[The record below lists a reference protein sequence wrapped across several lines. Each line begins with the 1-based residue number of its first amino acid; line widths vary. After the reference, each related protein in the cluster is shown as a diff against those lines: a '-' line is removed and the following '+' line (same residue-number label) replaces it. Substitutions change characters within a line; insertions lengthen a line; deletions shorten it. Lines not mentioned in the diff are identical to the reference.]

1 MRSRRF
7 FNSFTVQSVIP
18 KNVLRERPAA
28 KTDSSSQQVLCI
40 VLKIKV
46 RADRMNMRG
55 TAMRIKSSPSG
66 PRSCS
71 RQAAVR
77 EPSIERATIG
87 ERATMG
93 ESLRVGEMLVS
104 DQHEA
109 PQMAGILS
117 APVQVEPAG
126 IMAESLLSP
135 ANIAG
140 RTRKSVTRE
149 TKRKGI
155 NQFRFQPFK
164 KCFKSNCTNLFVPGD
179 FRPSSPR
186 RMFCSTDCF
195 TEHWRNQL
203 ALVFSRDMEKQ
214 KRAKPQ
220 FEEPLKREAA
230 AGHD

>member
-7 FNSFTVQSVIP
+7 FSSFTVQSVIP

-28 KTDSSSQQVLCI
+28 KTDSSSEQVLCI
-40 VLKIKV
+40 VLEIKV

-55 TAMRIKSSPSG
+55 TAMRIKSSPNG
-66 PRSCS
+66 QRSCS

-77 EPSIERATIG
+77 EPSIERAAIG

-93 ESLRVGEMLVS
+93 ESLRVGEMLVP

-117 APVQVEPAG
+117 APVHVEPARA
-126 IMAESLLSP
+126 MAESLLST

-140 RTRKSVTRE
+140 RTRKSITRE

-195 TEHWRNQL
+195 TEHWREQL

-214 KRAKPQ
+214 KRAKTQ

-230 AGHD
+230 A

>member
-1 MRSRRF
+1 MR
-7 FNSFTVQSVIP
+7 T
-18 KNVLRERPAA
+18 
-28 KTDSSSQQVLCI
+28 
-40 VLKIKV
+40 
-46 RADRMNMRG
+46 
-55 TAMRIKSSPSG
+55 KSSPSG
-66 PRSCS
+66 PRSYS
-71 RQAAVR
+71 RQAAIR
-77 EPSIERATIG
+77 EPSIARATIG
-87 ERATMG
+87 ERATMS
-93 ESLRVGEMLVS
+93 ESLRVEERLVP

-117 APVQVEPAG
+117 VPVNVESTGA
-126 IMAESLLSP
+126 MAENLLST
-135 ANIAG
+135 ASIAG

-155 NQFRFQPFK
+155 TQFRFQPFK

-195 TEHWRNQL
+195 TEHWREQL

-214 KRAKPQ
+214 KRARPQ
-220 FEEPLKREAA
+220 VEEPLMREAA

>member
-7 FNSFTVQSVIP
+7 FNSLSDIT

-28 KTDSSSQQVLCI
+28 KTDSSGEEALCI
-40 VLKIKV
+40 VLEIKV

-77 EPSIERATIG
+77 ETSIERAMTG

-93 ESLRVGEMLVS
+93 ESLRVEEMPVP

-109 PQMAGILS
+109 PPMAGVLS
-117 APVQVEPAG
+117 GPVNVESAG
-126 IMAESLLSP
+126 AMAESLLGTAS
-135 ANIAG
+135 IAG

-149 TKRKGI
+149 SKRKGI

-195 TEHWRNQL
+195 TEHWREQL

-214 KRAKPQ
+214 KRAKTQ

>member
-1 MRSRRF
+1 
-7 FNSFTVQSVIP
+7 
-18 KNVLRERPAA
+18 
-28 KTDSSSQQVLCI
+28 
-40 VLKIKV
+40 
-46 RADRMNMRG
+46 
-55 TAMRIKSSPSG
+55 MRIKSSPSG

-77 EPSIERATIG
+77 ETSIERAMTG

-93 ESLRVGEMLVS
+93 EGLQVEEMPVP

-109 PQMAGILS
+109 PQRAGVLS
-117 APVQVEPAG
+117 APVNVESAG
-126 IMAESLLSP
+126 AMAESLLGTAS
-135 ANIAG
+135 IAG

-149 TKRKGI
+149 SKRKGI

-195 TEHWRNQL
+195 TEHWREQL

-214 KRAKPQ
+214 KRAKTQ